1 MENNFKFKFKLGD
14 IVIVDCRHM
23 PKCRIIERFYEYN
36 DRLYFGGGVGVPIEN
51 RCYKVEPVEG
61 YDPQEL
67 MLPGK
72 IAEDRLFG
80 TEKEAANQRL
90 RKLANVRKGVRVWKR

>member
-1 MENNFKFKFKLGD
+1 MSMETNFKFKLGD
-14 IVIVDCRHM
+14 IVIVDWRQM

-36 DRLYFGGGVGVPIEN
+36 DRLYSGGIPNEN
-51 RCYKVEPVEG
+51 HCYKVEPLEG

-67 MLPGK
+67 MLPPK

-80 TEKEAANQRL
+80 TEKDAANQVLKNLGFSL
-90 RKLANVRKGVRVWKR
+90 RF

>member
-1 MENNFKFKFKLGD
+1 MENKFKFKLGD
-14 IVIVDCRHM
+14 IVIVDWRNM

-36 DRLYFGGGVGVPIEN
+36 DGIYSGGIPIEN
-51 RCYKVEPVEG
+51 HWYKVEPFEG

-67 MLPGK
+67 MLPQK

-80 TEKEAANQRL
+80 TEKEAANRVLKDLGFSL
-90 RKLANVRKGVRVWKR
+90 RF